1 MKYINT
7 FKLFESSGMK
17 NSYSDDEVKKTDE
30 IIADLKDI
38 LLELSDIGYTTNVDY
53 KVLSPR
59 MISQHAQI
67 LISITKPS
75 EDSEVNVGF
84 RFLSFFRFLPLWNT
98 EDDKLEFDDVILRV
112 LRYTVDEG
120 YKDSIAVRVRGVKS
134 GAESIKGQVVNYSI
148 TLYKD

>member
-1 MKYINT
+1 MKHITT

-59 MISQHAQI
+59 MINQHAQI
-67 LISITKPS
+67 QISITKPS
-75 EDSEVNVGF
+75 EGK
-84 RFLSFFRFLPLWNT
+84 LLPLWNT
-98 EDDKLEFDDVILRV
+98 EDDKEEFDDVILRV
-112 LRYTVDEG
+112 LRYAVDEG
-120 YKDSIAVRVRGVKS
+120 YKYEYEGIKS
-134 GAESIKGQVVNYSI
+134 GAESIRGQVVNYSI

>member
-1 MKYINT
+1 MKHITT

-30 IIADLKDI
+30 VIADLKDI

-67 LISITKPS
+67 QISITKPS
-75 EDSEVNVGF
+75 EDSEVNAG
-84 RFLSFFRFLPLWNT
+84 FRFLPLWNT
-98 EDDKLEFDDVILRV
+98 EDDKVEFDDVILRV
-112 LRYTVDEG
+112 LRYAISEG
-120 YKDSIAVRVRGVKS
+120 YKYEYEGIKS
-134 GAESIKGQVVNYSI
+134 GAESIRGQIVNYSI